1 MSFARKFD
9 DKYSKQLIDTVTKT
23 GIDAANTASKR
34 VVQKTA
40 EVTGDLIANKIGDK
54 NTSAGKSKEDD

>member
-23 GIDAANTASKR
+23 GKDAANTASKR
-34 VVQKTA
+34 VAQKTA
-40 EVTGDLIANKIGDK
+40 EVTGDLIGNKIADK
-54 NTSAGKSKEDD
+54 NTSSGKSKEDD